1 MPRASYTLKN
11 RFCFN
16 SNQSEWA
23 YLKVLYF
30 WLRGETFSDI
40 EKLLPLESHQFD
52 WVMERVNELKPID
65 KPIERDEPVKL
76 SRQSCHRI
84 IDQFAEHYIQ
94 DHITGLRKRF
104 GAFDDSLADQPD
116 AIPYPA
122 IRKVLRILKRLSLTN
137 WANSA
142 FRKNLEEM
150 SSETL
155 NESAWKQA
163 SGNINHDAFKVLP
176 GVPSVATIMDDM
188 SLYLIQ
194 DRYRRFRGYNREKM
208 TPHTVYQMLTIQLA
222 QQYYRRF
229 KKKPERNAADMTER
243 EIENWRTNIAMEALG
258 YIVWKLAN
266 EPVRAQGSNEST
278 PSSPSSNNR

>member
-1 MPRASYTLKN
+1 
-11 RFCFN
+11 
-16 SNQSEWA
+16 
-23 YLKVLYF
+23 
-30 WLRGETFSDI
+30 
-40 EKLLPLESHQFD
+40 
-52 WVMERVNELKPID
+52 
-65 KPIERDEPVKL
+65 
-76 SRQSCHRI
+76 
-84 IDQFAEHYIQ
+84 
-94 DHITGLRKRF
+94 
-104 GAFDDSLADQPD
+104 
-116 AIPYPA
+116 
-122 IRKVLRILKRLSLTN
+122 
-137 WANSA
+137 
-142 FRKNLEEM
+142 M

-176 GVPSVATIMDDM
+176 GVPSVARIMDDM

>member
-243 EIENWRTNIAMEALG
+243 EIENWRTE
-258 YIVWKLAN
+258 
-266 EPVRAQGSNEST
+266 
-278 PSSPSSNNR
+278 